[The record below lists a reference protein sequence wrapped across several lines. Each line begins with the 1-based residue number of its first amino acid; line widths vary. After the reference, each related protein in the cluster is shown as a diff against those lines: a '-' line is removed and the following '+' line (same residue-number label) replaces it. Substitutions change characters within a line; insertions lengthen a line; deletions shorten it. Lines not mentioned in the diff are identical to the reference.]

1 MLVKDVYERI
11 KDLEKDRSEF
21 VKIQE
26 FCLGHMAASQTE
38 LNEGRHTKIYG
49 ALEDAAKLH
58 IQLRS
63 LASKTIENIDREIRR
78 LKNIIENLQVS
89 ID

>member
-1 MLVKDVYERI
+1 MIVKDVYERI

-26 FCLGHMAASQTE
+26 SCLGHMTETSDE
-38 LNEGRHTKIYG
+38 LNEGKHTKIYG
-49 ALEDAAKLH
+49 ALEDGAKLH
-58 IQLRS
+58 IQLRH
-63 LASKTIENIDREIRR
+63 LASKTIENIDGEIRR
-78 LKNIIENLQVS
+78 LKKIIENLQVS